1 MKKIVRF
8 FVIVILLIAIE
19 ESLKTHGA
27 GEDLSK
33 NVNERRDQD
42 NLFRL
47 MHISRARH
55 SALDS
60 GRRRYKRGKTIGE
73 EMREKDKESRK
84 EFAKAW
90 ERNEDIRE
98 NTCIGLWRKCKKGVP
113 CCGLGC
119 DGIHCW

>member
-60 GRRRYKRGKTIGE
+60 GRKRYKRGKTIGE
-73 EMREKDKESRK
+73 EMRETDKRWEREREIS
-84 EFAKAW
+84 W
-90 ERNEDIRE
+90 ERNEDKKEEI
-98 NTCIGLWRKCKKGVP
+98 CLGWWRKCKKGVP
-113 CCGLGC
+113 CCRGC
-119 DGIHCW
+119 DGLHCW